1 MMAYGKSQR
10 LRPKRRRQGKTD
22 YHRRLRLLRSG
33 APRAVVRVSN
43 TQVICQLVS
52 YNPGGDA
59 ILHSVNGK
67 SLTDSCAWPE
77 DASKK
82 SIPACYVAGYALGK
96 KAVSAGNHEAVLDIG
111 LAASS
116 PGSRV
121 FSALKGMIDAGLDI
135 PHGAS
140 VLPSEERLSGKHIDD
155 SLSSSVEAS
164 IEAIEGA
171 HK

>member
-1 MMAYGKSQR
+1 MAYGKSQR

-96 KAVSAGNHEAVLDIG
+96 KAVSAGNHQAVLDIG

-135 PHGAS
+135 PHGTS
-140 VLPSEERLSGKHIDD
+140 VLPNEERLSGKHIDD

>member
-135 PHGAS
+135 PHGTS
-140 VLPSEERLSGKHIDD
+140 VLPNEERLSGKHIDA

>member
-1 MMAYGKSQR
+1 MAYGKSQR

>member
-135 PHGAS
+135 PHGTS
-140 VLPSEERLSGKHIDD
+140 DLPNEARLSGKHIDD

>member
-1 MMAYGKSQR
+1 MAYGKSQR

-33 APRAVVRVSN
+33 VPRAVVRVSN
-43 TQVICQLVS
+43 TQVICQLVT

-59 ILHSVNGK
+59 ILQSVNGK
-67 SLTDSCAWPE
+67 SLTESYSWPE
-77 DASKK
+77 GASRK
-82 SIPACYVAGYALGK
+82 SVPACYVAGYALGK
-96 KAVSAGNHEAVLDIG
+96 KAVSSGNTEAVLDIG

-116 PGSRV
+116 RGSRV
-121 FSALKGMIDAGLDI
+121 FAALKGMIDAGLEI
-135 PHGAS
+135 PHGS
-140 VLPSEERLSGKHIDD
+140 TVLPSEERLSGKHIDD
-155 SLSSSVEAS
+155 SLSSSVEVS

>member
-10 LRPKRRRQGKTD
+10 LRPKRRHQGKTD

-135 PHGAS
+135 PHGTS
-140 VLPSEERLSGKHIDD
+140 VLPNEERLSGKHIDE

>member
-1 MMAYGKSQR
+1 MSI
-10 LRPKRRRQGKTD
+10 
-22 YHRRLRLLRSG
+22 LRSG
-33 APRAVVRVSN
+33 EPRAVVRVSN

-67 SLTDSCAWPE
+67 SLNDSCAWTE

>member
-1 MMAYGKSQR
+1 MAYGKSQR

-135 PHGAS
+135 PHGTS
-140 VLPSEERLSGKHIDD
+140 VLPNEERLSGKHIDD

-164 IEAIEGA
+164 IDAIEGA
-171 HK
+171 YK

>member
-135 PHGAS
+135 PHGTS

>member
-1 MMAYGKSQR
+1 MAYGKSQR

-52 YNPGGDA
+52 YNPEGDV
-59 ILHSVNGK
+59 ILQSVNGK
-67 SLTDSCAWPE
+67 SLTDSYSWPE

-96 KAVSAGNHEAVLDIG
+96 KAISAGNHEAVLDIG

-135 PHGAS
+135 PHGTS
-140 VLPSEERLSGKHIDD
+140 VLPSEERLNGKHIGD
-155 SLSSSVEAS
+155 SLLSSVEAS

>member
-1 MMAYGKSQR
+1 MMAYGKSQS

-135 PHGAS
+135 PHGTS
-140 VLPSEERLSGKHIDD
+140 VLPNEERLSGKHIDD

-164 IEAIEGA
+164 IDAIEGA
-171 HK
+171 YK

>member
-1 MMAYGKSQR
+1 MAYGKSQR

-135 PHGAS
+135 PHGTS
-140 VLPSEERLSGKHIDD
+140 VLPNEERLSGKHIDD

-164 IEAIEGA
+164 IEAIEEA

>member
-1 MMAYGKSQR
+1 M
-10 LRPKRRRQGKTD
+10 
-22 YHRRLRLLRSG
+22 
-33 APRAVVRVSN
+33 
-43 TQVICQLVS
+43 
-52 YNPGGDA
+52 
-59 ILHSVNGK
+59 
-67 SLTDSCAWPE
+67 
-77 DASKK
+77 
-82 SIPACYVAGYALGK
+82 AGYALGK
-96 KAVSAGNHEAVLDIG
+96 KAISAGNHEAVLDIG

-135 PHGAS
+135 PHGTS
-140 VLPSEERLSGKHIDD
+140 VLPSEERLGGKHIDD

>member
-52 YNPGGDA
+52 YNPSGDV
-59 ILHSVNGK
+59 ILQSVNGK
-67 SLTDSCAWPE
+67 SLTDSYSWPE

-96 KAVSAGNHEAVLDIG
+96 KAISAGNHEAVLDIG

-135 PHGAS
+135 PHGTS
-140 VLPSEERLSGKHIDD
+140 VLPNEERLSGKHIDD

>member
-1 MMAYGKSQR
+1 MAHGKSQR

-22 YHRRLRLLRSG
+22 YHRRMRLLRSG

-52 YNPGGDA
+52 YKPGGDN
-59 ILHSVNGK
+59 ILQSVNGK
-67 SLTDSCAWPE
+67 SLTDSYSWPE
-77 DASKK
+77 SASKK
-82 SIPACYVAGYALGK
+82 SIPACYIAGYALGK
-96 KAVSAGNHEAVLDIG
+96 KALSSGNTEAVLDIG

-116 PGSRV
+116 SGSRV
-121 FSALKGMIDAGLDI
+121 FAALKGMIDAGLDI
-135 PHGAS
+135 PHGTT
-140 VLPSEERLSGKHIDD
+140 VLPSEERLGGKHIDD

-171 HK
+171 HQ

>member
-52 YNPGGDA
+52 YNPNGDV
-59 ILHSVNGK
+59 ILQSVNGK
-67 SLTDSCAWPE
+67 SLTDSYSWPE

-96 KAVSAGNHEAVLDIG
+96 KAISAGNHEAVLDIG

-135 PHGAS
+135 PHGTS

>member
-135 PHGAS
+135 PHGTS
-140 VLPSEERLSGKHIDD
+140 VLPNEERLSGKHIDD

-164 IEAIEGA
+164 I
-171 HK
+171 

>member
-96 KAVSAGNHEAVLDIG
+96 KAVAAGNHEAVLDIG

-135 PHGAS
+135 PHGTS
-140 VLPSEERLSGKHIDD
+140 VLPNEERLSGKHIDD

>member
-1 MMAYGKSQR
+1 MAYGKSQR

-52 YNPGGDA
+52 YNPSGDV
-59 ILHSVNGK
+59 ILQSVNGK
-67 SLTDSCAWPE
+67 SLTDSYSWPE

-96 KAVSAGNHEAVLDIG
+96 KAISAGNHEAVLDIG

-121 FSALKGMIDAGLDI
+121 FSALKGMVDAGLEI
-135 PHGAS
+135 PHGSS
-140 VLPSEERLSGKHIDD
+140 VLPSEDRLSGKHIDD

>member
-1 MMAYGKSQR
+1 MPKQGKSGWGAR
-10 LRPKRRRQGKTD
+10 PRRATTWLLR
-22 YHRRLRLLRSG
+22 RSG

-67 SLTDSCAWPE
+67 SLTDSCAGPE

-96 KAVSAGNHEAVLDIG
+96 KAVSAGNHEAGLDIG

-135 PHGAS
+135 PHGTS
-140 VLPSEERLSGKHIDD
+140 VLPNEERLSGKHIDD

>member
-1 MMAYGKSQR
+1 M
-10 LRPKRRRQGKTD
+10 
-22 YHRRLRLLRSG
+22 
-33 APRAVVRVSN
+33 
-43 TQVICQLVS
+43 
-52 YNPGGDA
+52 
-59 ILHSVNGK
+59 
-67 SLTDSCAWPE
+67 
-77 DASKK
+77 
-82 SIPACYVAGYALGK
+82 GK
-96 KAVSAGNHEAVLDIG
+96 KAISAGNHEAVLDIG

-171 HK
+171 YK

>member
-96 KAVSAGNHEAVLDIG
+96 KAVSAGNHQAVLDIG

-135 PHGAS
+135 PHGTS
-140 VLPSEERLSGKHIDD
+140 VLPNEERLSGKHIDD

>member
-1 MMAYGKSQR
+1 MCIR
-10 LRPKRRRQGKTD
+10 DR
-22 YHRRLRLLRSG
+22 LRSG

-135 PHGAS
+135 PHGTS
-140 VLPSEERLSGKHIDD
+140 VLPNEERLSGKHIDD

-164 IEAIEGA
+164 IEAIEEA

>member
-1 MMAYGKSQR
+1 MAYGKSQR

-135 PHGAS
+135 PHGTS
-140 VLPSEERLSGKHIDD
+140 VLPNEERRSGKHIDD

-164 IEAIEGA
+164 IDAIEGA
-171 HK
+171 YK

>member
-52 YNPGGDA
+52 YNPNGDI
-59 ILHSVNGK
+59 ILQSVNGK
-67 SLTDSCAWPE
+67 SLTDSYSWPE

-96 KAVSAGNHEAVLDIG
+96 KAISAGNHEAVLDIG

-121 FSALKGMIDAGLDI
+121 FSALKGMVDAGLEI
-135 PHGAS
+135 PHGSS
-140 VLPSEERLSGKHIDD
+140 VLPSEDRLSGKHIDD

>member
-1 MMAYGKSQR
+1 MAYGKSQR

-52 YNPGGDA
+52 YNPEGDI
-59 ILHSVNGK
+59 ILQSVNGK
-67 SLTDSCAWPE
+67 SLTDSYSWP
-77 DASKK
+77 DDVSKK

-96 KAVSAGNHEAVLDIG
+96 KAMSAGNHEAVLDIG

-135 PHGAS
+135 PHGTS
-140 VLPSEERLSGKHIDD
+140 VLPSEERLNGKHIGD
-155 SLSSSVEAS
+155 SLPSSVEAS

-171 HK
+171 YK